1 MFIKLVPVFGLNNWH
16 DMFIVSSVFMLASLA
31 VLKPLIEDAMLA
43 RSDQIVSWTDESGTQ
58 LLFRYIICICA
69 AILH

>member
-1 MFIKLVPVFGLNNWH
+1 MKCLVSF
-16 DMFIVSSVFMLASLA
+16 VFMLASLA

-58 LLFRYIICICA
+58 LLFGYIICICA